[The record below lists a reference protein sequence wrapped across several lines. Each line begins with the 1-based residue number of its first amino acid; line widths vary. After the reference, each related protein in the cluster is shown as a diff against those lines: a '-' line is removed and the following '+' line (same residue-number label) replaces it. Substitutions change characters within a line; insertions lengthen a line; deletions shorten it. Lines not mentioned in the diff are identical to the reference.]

1 MADWVTDDQL
11 YDAAERCARKLIE
24 MYYDWIGDP
33 NKHERG
39 AGNLP
44 LTIIDSLRADAED
57 FMFFDPQKLYEEFN
71 RVLELA
77 KHIGSNPDLAADI
90 AETNAHLVNWTG
102 DAATEF
108 KRRLGTI
115 DEYLDLQ
122 QLNILLGAQG
132 LLMAFQLAVHA
143 RADYLE
149 LAEATIAAAEHEI
162 DEESKRDA
170 TAVVSVA
177 ESVVESTLTF
187 DPKQILAEGTSLL
200 VKVGATVIE
209 REIEGNDADVVI
221 ENYMRVRNEM
231 RDRYGHALD
240 SAKRFLRDRL
250 DGAVKDGQPFKEPLP
265 VYCDVEGPNFKY
277 ENFQSTRAGAPGPI
291 APTVEDE
298 RQKYAEDKQQ
308 QRERDSEIDRR
319 LNHGDKGVI

>member
-33 NKHERG
+33 KKHERG

-44 LTIIDSLRADAED
+44 LTIIDSLRLDAED
-57 FMFFDPQKLYEEFN
+57 FMFFDPQKLSEEFN
-71 RVLELA
+71 RVVELA
-77 KHIGSNPDLAADI
+77 KQIGSNPKLAQDI
-90 AETNAHLVNWTG
+90 AETDAHLVNWTG

-108 KRRLGTI
+108 KRRLGAI
-115 DEYLDLQ
+115 GEYCDLQ
-122 QLNILLGAQG
+122 QTNILLGAQG
-132 LLMAFQLAVHA
+132 LLMAFQLAIHA
-143 RADYLE
+143 RADYVE

-177 ESVVESTLTF
+177 ESVVESALTF
-187 DPKQILAEGTSLL
+187 DPKKILAEGASLL
-200 VKVGATVIE
+200 VKIGATVID

-221 ENYMRVRNEM
+221 ENYLRVRNEL

-240 SAKRFLRDRL
+240 STKKFILDRL
-250 DGAVKDGQPFKEPLP
+250 DGAVQDGQPFKEPLP
-265 VYCDVEGPNFKY
+265 VYCDVQGPDFRY

-291 APTVEDE
+291 EPTVDDE
-298 RQKYAEDKQQ
+298 RQKYVEEKKQEK
-308 QRERDSEIDRR
+308 ERDSEIDRR

>member
-11 YDAAERCARKLIE
+11 YDAAERCARKLIQ
-24 MYYDWIGDP
+24 MYHDWIGDP
-33 NKHERG
+33 HKHAPG

-44 LTIIDSLRADAED
+44 LTIIDSLRLDAED
-57 FMFFDPQKLYEEFN
+57 FMFFDPQKLYEEFD
-71 RVLELA
+71 RVVELA
-77 KHIGSNPDLAADI
+77 KHLGSNPDLAADI

-108 KRRLGTI
+108 KRRLGAI

-122 QLNILLGAQG
+122 QLNILLGLQG

-170 TAVVSVA
+170 IAVVSVA
-177 ESVVESTLTF
+177 ESVVESTLTL
-187 DPKQILAEGTSLL
+187 DPRQILSEGASLL
-200 VKVGATVIE
+200 VKIGATAIE
-209 REIEGNDADVVI
+209 RKIEGSDADVVI
-221 ENYMRVRNEM
+221 DNYLRVRNEL

-240 SAKRFLRDRL
+240 SAKRFLQSRL

-265 VYCDVEGPNFKY
+265 VYCDVEGPSFKY

-298 RQKYAEDKQQ
+298 RQKYVEDKQQ
-308 QRERDSEIDRR
+308 QSERESEIDRR